1 MPGIK
6 RQNKQALYMIQPCR
20 PEFTAEEGGKATG
33 SHEVFK
39 IRGVLNSEG
48 SVNAILRAVKS
59 YMASK
64 TRLLNIP
71 KVELCVEIESFYI
84 KGTLNHETCIAVM
97 LKKNGSSTSDRNRL
111 RTEVLQGQDPVAK
124 SIIVTISGWMLWI
137 SESKSRVD
145 PPEVVNKVYFTTQL
159 TRIIPTLKLEQ
170 VLEVI
175 SKEQPSVVTKIEDA
189 FYNWQTFLNPT
200 LYILWNQEPELIALK
215 AIDAVCSKS
224 PTLPPNQSNDRWLPG
239 QWQLKTK
246 AENQK
251 LVQPVANVIVK
262 SYAAAAKTS
271 TDEVVSTKILAVAEA
286 SDKVKQDLELL
297 VQRLESEKEQLESRM
312 KLIEAKVETQ
322 AAAAVEKMRLE
333 NDTKVVEMKHE
344 IKKIHDQ
351 QVVNNAKNS
360 EIINLLKVL
369 EENRSRDATLMKQI
383 MGIADSQSDK

>member
-1 MPGIK
+1 M
-6 RQNKQALYMIQPCR
+6 
-20 PEFTAEEGGKATG
+20 ATR
-33 SHEVFK
+33 SVATKNK
-39 IRGVLNSEG
+39 IR
-48 SVNAILRAVKS
+48 K
-59 YMASK
+59 
-64 TRLLNIP
+64 
-71 KVELCVEIESFYI
+71 F
-84 KGTLNHETCIAVM
+84 
-97 LKKNGSSTSDRNRL
+97 
-111 RTEVLQGQDPVAK
+111 
-124 SIIVTISGWMLWI
+124 
-137 SESKSRVD
+137 
-145 PPEVVNKVYFTTQL
+145 
-159 TRIIPTLKLEQ
+159 
-170 VLEVI
+170 
-175 SKEQPSVVTKIEDA
+175 
-189 FYNWQTFLNPT
+189 
-200 LYILWNQEPELIALK
+200 
-215 AIDAVCSKS
+215 
-224 PTLPPNQSNDRWLPG
+224 
-239 QWQLKTK
+239 
-246 AENQK
+246 K

-271 TDEVVSTKILAVAEA
+271 TDEVVSTKILAVAQV